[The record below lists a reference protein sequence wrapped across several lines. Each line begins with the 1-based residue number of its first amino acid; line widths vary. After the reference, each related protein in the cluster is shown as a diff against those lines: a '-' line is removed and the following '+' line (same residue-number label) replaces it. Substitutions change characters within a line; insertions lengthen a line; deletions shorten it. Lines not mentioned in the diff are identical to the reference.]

1 MNELARTLTPLRGA
15 ALMLNIVVGAGLLA
29 LPGLVIEVAADHA
42 LWSWLICAVAS
53 LPLLTV
59 FIIMG
64 RRYPHAGGIAHFARM
79 AFGQPG
85 FTIGSL
91 IFLGAVAFGLP
102 AIALTGGYYI
112 AEVFGGSA
120 TAYAAGIIV
129 AATATHLVSSDVA
142 GRISTFIASAILLT
156 LIGLLLVGAYG
167 INWTAA
173 ESRIVSLSDL
183 SVSTAMLPFMMI
195 FFAFTGWEVAAG
207 LSEEFRDPTRDFPR
221 AMVLSFVA
229 ATALYTGMA
238 FVVQH
243 SVTAMS
249 PEAAFVSIAD
259 QVFGKYGSL
268 SVSLIA
274 TVIIFANLLGAVW
287 AVSRMV
293 YSLGREGYLP
303 FRLSVNQAGVPVTSV
318 MLVAGVILAVLLGDR
333 LRLLDIRDMLSLAGQ
348 NFMILY
354 GIAGLALIRLSPR
367 RAEKTIASVSVIM
380 AVALTVLEGPN
391 LAYPVCLVC
400 AGWLVS
406 RLKAA
411 DESPG
416 K

>member
-1 MNELARTLTPLRGA
+1 
-15 ALMLNIVVGAGLLA
+15 
-29 LPGLVIEVAADHA
+29 
-42 LWSWLICAVAS
+42 
-53 LPLLTV
+53 
-59 FIIMG
+59 
-64 RRYPHAGGIAHFARM
+64 
-79 AFGQPG
+79 
-85 FTIGSL
+85 
-91 IFLGAVAFGLP
+91 
-102 AIALTGGYYI
+102 
-112 AEVFGGSA
+112 
-120 TAYAAGIIV
+120 
-129 AATATHLVSSDVA
+129 
-142 GRISTFIASAILLT
+142 
-156 LIGLLLVGAYG
+156 
-167 INWTAA
+167 
-173 ESRIVSLSDL
+173 
-183 SVSTAMLPFMMI
+183 MLPFMMI

-207 LSEEFRDPTRDFPR
+207 LSEEFRDPARDFPR
-221 AMVLSFVA
+221 AMILSFIA

-259 QVFGKYGSL
+259 QVFGTYGSL

-274 TVIIFANLLGAVW
+274 AVIIFANLLGAVW

-380 AVALTVLEGPN
+380 AVALTVLDGPT

-406 RLKAA
+406 RLKAT
-411 DESPG
+411 DENPG